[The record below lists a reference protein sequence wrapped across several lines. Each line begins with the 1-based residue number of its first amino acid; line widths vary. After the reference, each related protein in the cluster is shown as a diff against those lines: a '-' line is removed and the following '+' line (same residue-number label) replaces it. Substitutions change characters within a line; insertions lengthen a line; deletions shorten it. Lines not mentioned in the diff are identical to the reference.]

1 MGTDVPT
8 PSDGSAL
15 DRPGAADV
23 DTVAAVSA
31 DAADAADADADK
43 RRRMFAHE
51 ARGPLTVVLSLV
63 DLASEQP
70 SEELR
75 SLAARTRRQVE
86 HLVDLIQD
94 LAGCRPEA
102 DAVERLPAV
111 ATSVETLLADV
122 VDAAAADVVGRELR
136 IVVSPPGL
144 EVFGVASRLR
154 QVLLNLVSNAGRH
167 TPAGTPIE
175 LAAAAVGSDVLFT
188 VADRGPGAGASAELI
203 ASGRGEGLGL
213 QIASELVERM
223 DGTLAFRPRLGG
235 GLRAEV
241 RIPQRRSADRR
252 AADPR

>member
-15 DRPGAADV
+15 DRPPSAADAG
-23 DTVAAVSA
+23 TVAARSAVS
-31 DAADAADADADK
+31 ADADADK

-51 ARGPLTVVLSLV
+51 VRGPLTVVLSLV

-75 SLAARTRRQVE
+75 SLAVRARRQVE
-86 HLVDLIQD
+86 HLMDLIQD
-94 LAGCRPEA
+94 LAGARAGA
-102 DAVERLPAV
+102 DAMERLPTV
-111 ATSVETLLADV
+111 ATSVESLLADV
-122 VDAAAADVVGRELR
+122 VEAATADVAGRDLR
-136 IVVSPPGL
+136 VVVSPPGL

-175 LAAAAVGSDVLFT
+175 LGAAAVGPDVLFT
-188 VADRGPGAGASAELI
+188 VADRGPGAGASAELL
-203 ASGRGEGLGL
+203 ASGGGEGLGL
-213 QIASELVERM
+213 QIASELVDRM
-223 DGTLAFRPRLGG
+223 DGTLALRPRLGG

-241 RIPQRRSADRR
+241 RIPQRRHADRR